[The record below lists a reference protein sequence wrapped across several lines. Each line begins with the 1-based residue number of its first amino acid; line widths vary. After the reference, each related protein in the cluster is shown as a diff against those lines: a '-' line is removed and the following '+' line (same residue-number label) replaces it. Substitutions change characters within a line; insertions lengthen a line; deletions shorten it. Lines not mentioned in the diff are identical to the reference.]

1 MNEIKHIA
9 DDIENISM
17 EAKRNKTERTDIKAD
32 IPAIIKDL
40 EQTNFTS
47 VMSSNNAEAAAQC
60 FVNLI
65 STAIKNNSKII
76 QSRSKNRII
85 KPWITSGLLRCIR
98 HRDRLY
104 RKYKQS
110 SCDPNH
116 KIIFTRYRNFCNNL
130 LRKVKKE
137 YERHE
142 FEKAK
147 KDSKATWNVVK
158 KITNLKSKTSSA
170 EELLSVSASAVE
182 SVNLVNNYFANIG
195 RDLASKISPISP
207 ANLPPAI
214 GLSSLLPVQS
224 MALLPT
230 DFKEVETIIVIYSKC
245 KQNLFDWLLPKS
257 YEETEDLLK
266 TIT

>member
-9 DDIENISM
+9 DDIENISVCDSFVCSP
-17 EAKRNKTERTDIKAD
+17 EN
-32 IPAIIKDL
+32 
-40 EQTNFTS
+40 
-47 VMSSNNAEAAAQC
+47 SSNYVKSIKSLKLMHINIRSINC
-60 FVNLI
+60 NFNSLI
-65 STAIKNNSKII
+65 V
-76 QSRSKNRII
+76 
-85 KPWITSGLLRCIR
+85 LL
-98 HRDRLY
+98 HR
-104 RKYKQS
+104 
-110 SCDPNH
+110 
-116 KIIFTRYRNFCNNL
+116 
-130 LRKVKKE
+130 E

-147 KDSKATWNVVK
+147 KDPKATWNVVK

-230 DFKEVETIIVIYSKC
+230 DFKEVETIIVSLRDRC
-245 KQNLFDWLLPKS
+245 
-257 YEETEDLLK
+257 
-266 TIT
+266 